1 MERKVKKVMM
11 ILLICSYPFL
21 LHIIGKIFHL
31 TVFLVCRSLIK
42 SDKAFTDW
50 QISILYN
57 SFYLDCAIQ
66 LMSDSTSKSEATQL
80 ENTTYNI
87 LAAVGKDADFLY
99 STIGTYIKD
108 AQNANRSDLVDMWN
122 TIKQDRQRHLQMLRQ
137 ALEKE
142 AKEQKLSK

>member
-1 MERKVKKVMM
+1 
-11 ILLICSYPFL
+11 
-21 LHIIGKIFHL
+21 
-31 TVFLVCRSLIK
+31 
-42 SDKAFTDW
+42 
-50 QISILYN
+50 
-57 SFYLDCAIQ
+57 
-66 LMSDSTSKSEATQL
+66 MSDSTSKSETTQL

-99 STIGTYIKD
+99 STIGTYIND
-108 AQNANRSDLVDMWN
+108 AQKANRQDLVDIWN

>member
-1 MERKVKKVMM
+1 MT
-11 ILLICSYPFL
+11 P
-21 LHIIGKIFHL
+21 
-31 TVFLVCRSLIK
+31 
-42 SDKAFTDW
+42 
-50 QISILYN
+50 YN
-57 SFYLDCAIQ
+57 SFYLDCATEV
-66 LMSDSTSKSEATQL
+66 MSDSTSKSEATQL

-142 AKEQKLSK
+142 AKEQKLSR